1 MKELIIVLL
10 LSFCFCNIN
19 KLEKLGSI
27 TVTEEEGLIYLD
39 TKDYSIDDKIILGFS
54 CSAGSMNQKIYYEFN
69 DNIPNDSDYCPYIY
83 MTPSTNS
90 GSSGSFRDTTLTY
103 YYHIRKNEN
112 YRYLLVRYINLW
124 GKYMEIEHYKMT
136 IIAFVFLII
145 GICLGALILIG
156 VIVGIVIYIK
166 KRS

>member
-27 TVTEEEGLIYLD
+27 TVSEEEGLIYLD
-39 TKDYSIDDKIILGFS
+39 TKDYSVDDKIILGFS

-69 DNIPNDSDYCPYIY
+69 DNIPDDSDYCPYIY

-90 GSSGSFRDTTLTY
+90 GAILVTKDLALVKILTHLCAVLLGSLDITF
-103 YYHIRKNEN
+103 NS
-112 YRYLLVRYINLW
+112 
-124 GKYMEIEHYKMT
+124 
-136 IIAFVFLII
+136 LICI
-145 GICLGALILIG
+145 
-156 VIVGIVIYIK
+156 
-166 KRS
+166 